1 MFGGRPEH
9 RLDDAY
15 RRWLDEHP
23 KELEQIRVERP
34 DGPLAVSHRTG
45 KRRDSPGFPRRF
57 DGLWISPEIEV
68 SSISYH
74 YEAAIAAG
82 SDHAL
87 VVGEFTSSASI

>member
-9 RLDDAY
+9 RLDDTY
-15 RRWLDEHP
+15 RRWVNEHP
-23 KELEQIRVERP
+23 EELEQIRATRP
-34 DGPLAVSHRTG
+34 DGPLAISHRTD

-57 DGLWISPEIEV
+57 DALWISPEIEV
-68 SSISYH
+68 ASIDYH

-87 VVGEFTSSASI
+87 VVAELTLSASA